1 MRLVLT
7 LAAFAALAAQSGAQV
22 VMTVGS
28 PAAPDHVL
36 DFDNPFVASGP
47 IASSASTFTAKGI
60 ASVALIG
67 AWTGGSDTITA
78 GSNGSGQSLVSQLG
92 VLSVAGIGE
101 QLDGVGA
108 GQGFDIRFTAAVSE
122 FGALFVDQINFNYQV
137 ELFAGAASLGVGAF
151 NYGGSFPAPGHVW
164 SAGSPFDRITITWP
178 SSTAGV
184 GLDNLAVVFAAAST
198 PTTYCTAGT
207 SSAGCAPAITASN
220 QPSVSGAS
228 STLIS
233 LSGVEGQRL
242 GLLIYGVNNTGF
254 APLAWGSGSSF
265 WCVKAPTQRTPTQ
278 SSGGTAGACDGA
290 LALDW
295 NAFQASA
302 GAPLGAP
309 WSVGAKVYLQ
319 AWHIDPPAPKGSTLS
334 NAIELTCAP

>member
-7 LAAFAALAAQSGAQV
+7 LAVFAALAATSGAQV

-47 IASSASTFTAKGI
+47 IAGNSTSFTANGI

-67 AWTGGSDTITA
+67 GWTGGSDTITS
-78 GSNGSGQSLVSQLG
+78 GSNSSGQSLVSQLG
-92 VLSVAGIGE
+92 VLSIAGVGQ

-108 GQGFDIRFTAAVSE
+108 GQGFDIHFTAALNE
-122 FGALFVDQINFNYQV
+122 FGVLFVDQINFNYSV
-137 ELFAGAASLGVGAF
+137 ELFAGPTSLGVGAF
-151 NYGGSFPAPGHVW
+151 NYGGSFPAPGHFW
-164 SAGSPFDRITITWP
+164 SVGSPFDRIKITWP
-178 SSTAGV
+178 NATAGV
-184 GLDNLAVVFAAAST
+184 GIDNLAVAFAAAST

-207 SSAGCAPAITASN
+207 STAGCAPSIAAST
-220 QPSVSGAS
+220 QPSVSGA
-228 STLIS
+228 TPAVIS

-242 GLLIYGVNNTGF
+242 GLLFYGVNNTAF
-254 APLAWGSGSSF
+254 APLAWGAGSSF

-278 SSGGTAGACDGA
+278 SSGGTAGQCDGA
-290 LALDW
+290 MTLDW

-309 WSVGAKVYLQ
+309 WTAGAKVYVQ
-319 AWHIDPPAPKGSTLS
+319 AWHIDPGAPKGSTLS